1 MSLGRFKLP
10 VQPFP
15 SPLRWQPLK
24 IVTVELLEGVQH
36 RHLLSVAA
44 SRVQVVQ
51 ADAGYPFLHI
61 CVVRDSKLG
70 EMCCHHQLLG
80 DDAVNDL
87 LHSLPSV
94 VAVKGAACG
103 CPSVEFVSVLH
114 FDDGNDFQH
123 CVMKNI

>member
-87 LHSLPSV
+87 MNSHPSAVWLPSKERHV
-94 VAVKGAACG
+94 GVHLLNLCQFCILMMAMT
-103 CPSVEFVSVLH
+103 F
-114 FDDGNDFQH
+114 
-123 CVMKNI
+123 NIV